1 MLIILPLLLIMAL
14 KLFTGHNGEGIN
26 ISGAGIFFE
35 IPLPIQNLPITEAQV
50 NSLAVMLSV
59 TGLCRYFTHGLSVW
73 KPSKRQLI
81 AEYIVEFSEKLVNSN
96 MNEYFKGFAPFICAV
111 LVLSGFSSLLSLAGL
126 FPPTSDINICM
137 GWAILVFILIT
148 FYKLKC
154 GLYVYLKSFGKPVL
168 FLAPLNVISEVA
180 TPISMAFR
188 HYGNILSGTVVSVL
202 AASGLQSLSG
212 ILLGRLPGIFGE
224 FPLLQI
230 GIPALLSIYF
240 DIFSG
245 ILQAYIF
252 AILTMLYVSG
262 GFPYEEYLRR
272 KRYENA

>member
-59 TGLCRYFTHGLSVW
+59 TGLCLYFTHGLSVW

-81 AEYIVEFSEKLVNSN
+81 SEYIVEFSEKLVNSN

-202 AASGLQSLSG
+202 VASGLKSLSG

-252 AILTMLYVSG
+252 AILTMLYISG

>member
-59 TGLCRYFTHGLSVW
+59 MGLCLYFTHGLSVW

-168 FLAPLNVISEVA
+168 FLVPLNVISEVA

-202 AASGLQSLSG
+202 VASGLKSLSG
-212 ILLGRLPGIFGE
+212 ILLGRLPGVFGE
-224 FPLLQI
+224 FPLFQI

-252 AILTMLYVSG
+252 AILTMLYISG